1 MAWTPSLINGGLF
14 ENCPQ
19 SNMTVPFDNALHI
32 GSLNEYNHAITA
44 SYSAS
49 QKFEPTKWDGAQW
62 SAARG
67 RHFSDKLISLWDN
80 HHGDPA
86 QTDVVLAAVTIQNPT
101 GAQFYKQELVV
112 YGSYS
117 STNITR
123 TYGHWGD
130 EEHYLDYYQG
140 DVAITRIAR
149 REYAT
154 PTAIPTVTNLN
165 VSTVGVNPMISVGGE
180 ILCEPLFYFLTSGM
194 FTAGY
199 VHYNQKYYYGFGFF
213 ESMQRDYSLQESTD
227 HRLIFSG
234 IALEVDYLE
243 EVFGGSFEPEE
254 SEDPNEEP
262 DEPGG
267 GGGESGEGGGEDG
280 DHDKTQDPVPYP
292 NDPPIGG
299 ASGGFVT
306 LYRCT
311 VGEMQTFAKKM
322 FEFDILQ
329 ALKNIFADPMDM
341 VAGVMIVPFR
351 PDTSGVARPVVHLP
365 SPAPDITWDNWY
377 NVITDQY
384 QDIDCGSLTI
394 TKYYDSCFDYNP
406 YTRLL
411 LYLPYLGYKELD
423 PDEVMGQTIQVKYK
437 VDCMTGDCVAFV
449 IRNIDGVSQCIGQY
463 SGNCGVRVAFGRA
476 SFDSAIAASIQL
488 ITGIAT
494 GAIKG
499 AGGAISA
506 FMAGAAGNSASDESE
521 TLAQGQLAS
530 GAGAAASGVSMPT
543 VQQMKTQTIK
553 SGVMGANAGFIS
565 VQKPH
570 IIRFVPNQS
579 RPANYRALHG
589 YPANIAGPIGSG
601 GFRGYMELDTI
612 ELDGINA
619 TETEKN
625 EIAAL
630 CKGGILYGNI

>member
-1 MAWTPSLINGGLF
+1 MAWTPTFTNSGLF
-14 ENCPQ
+14 ESTPE
-19 SNMTVPFDNALHI
+19 SNLTVPFDNALSI
-32 GSLNEYNHAITA
+32 GSVSTYGHAVSA
-44 SYSAS
+44 NYSAS
-49 QKFEPTKWDGAQW
+49 QKFEPTKWAGAQW
-62 SAARG
+62 SSAKG
-67 RHFSDKLISLWDN
+67 RSFNDKLISLWES

-86 QTDVVLAAVTIQNPT
+86 HTDVVLAAITVKNPT
-101 GAQFYKQELVV
+101 GARYYKQELVV
-112 YGSYS
+112 YGTYVS
-117 STNITR
+117 STISR
-123 TYGHWGD
+123 TYAHWGD

-140 DVAITRIAR
+140 EVAITRISR

-154 PTAIPTVTNLN
+154 PTAVPTVTDLY
-165 VSTVGVNPMISVGGE
+165 VSTVGVNPMVRVDGE
-180 ILCEPLFYFLTSGM
+180 IHCEPLFYFLTSGI
-194 FTAGY
+194 FCAGY
-199 VHYNQKYYYGFGFF
+199 VHYNQEYYFGFGFF
-213 ESMQRDYSLQESTD
+213 ENMQRDYDLQESTD

-254 SEDPNEEP
+254 TDDPNEEP

-267 GGGESGEGGGEDG
+267 GESGEGGGEEG
-280 DHDKTQDPVPYP
+280 DHDNTQDPVPYP
-292 NDPPIGG
+292 DDPPIGG

-311 VGEMQTFAKKM
+311 VGEMERFAKKM
-322 FEFDILQ
+322 FEFDIMQ

-341 VAGVMIVPFR
+341 IAGVMIVPFR
-351 PDTSGVARPVVHLP
+351 PDTSGTARPVVHTP
-365 SPAPDITWDNWY
+365 SPLPDITWEDYY

-384 QDIDCGSLTI
+384 QDIDCGSITI
-394 TKYYDSCFDYNP
+394 SKYYDSCFDFNP

-423 PDEVMGQTIQVKYK
+423 PDEVMGLTIQVKYK

-449 IRNIDGVSQCIGQY
+449 IRTIDGVQQCIGQF

-499 AGGAISA
+499 AGGAISS
-506 FMAGAAGNSASDESE
+506 FMAGAAGQGGSDESD

-530 GAGAAASGVSMPT
+530 GAGAASSGISMPT

-570 IIRFVPNQS
+570 LIKFIPNQS
-579 RPANYRALHG
+579 RPGNYRHMHG

-612 ELDGINA
+612 ELDGIAA
-619 TETEKN
+619 TDTEKN

-630 CKGGILYGNI
+630 CRGGILYGNA